1 MRLHVPIKLRWSD
14 LDAYGH
20 VNNAEMLRL
29 LEEARI
35 EAFWATDVAGGG
47 GNAGDGNDGDG
58 NDGAGNDGEGGVGT
72 APGAGDAGAVRGS
85 GEAVGGSTA
94 VLDGRPGAD
103 TLTLIARQEIEYLAP
118 IPYLRQP
125 LDVQL
130 WLGRLGGA
138 SLEVCYE
145 VWSPEGTEPRTLFS
159 RAATTIVLVD
169 AATER
174 PRRINERE
182 RGAWTP
188 YLDEPVTFAKRG

>member
-35 EAFWATDVAGGG
+35 EAFWAPDDLGQ
-47 GNAGDGNDGDG
+47 
-58 NDGAGNDGEGGVGT
+58 
-72 APGAGDAGAVRGS
+72 GS

-138 SLEVCYE
+138 SLEVNYE
-145 VWSPEGTEPRTLFS
+145 VWSPDGVEPRTMFS

-169 AATER
+169 ATSQR

-182 RGAWTP
+182 RAAWTP
-188 YLDEPVTFAKRG
+188 YLDDPVTFTKR